1 MANNSWQ
8 FWIDRGG
15 TFTDIVAKAPDGQ
28 IIIHKLLSENPDRY
42 EDAPVQG
49 IREILGIPQ
58 DQPISSEEIEVIK
71 MGTTVATN
79 ALLERKGDRTV
90 LVITKGFK
98 DALRVGYQNRPN
110 IFAREIIL
118 PEMLYEKVIEVEER
132 YTAKGEEIISLQTTE
147 LTIQLQEVYAAGIR
161 SCAIV
166 LMHGYRY
173 PKHEQKIK
181 EIAQEI
187 GFTQI
192 SVSHEVSPLMK
203 LVSRGDT
210 TVVDA
215 YLSPILLRYVN
226 QVSNSLNCF
235 ENLETED
242 ISSLRNSSEPS
253 FERKEI
259 GGGVGGGEENKTDL
273 TLTFGKVNSSNIS
286 ERQPVKLMFMQSNG
300 GLTDAQKF
308 QGKDSIL
315 SGPAGGIVGA
325 VQTSKM
331 AGFHKIISF
340 DMGGTSTDVAH
351 YAGAENKTIEY
362 EREFETEIAGVR
374 LQTPMM
380 SIHTVAAGGGS
391 ILFFDG
397 SRYRVGPESAG
408 ANPGPAAYGKGGPL
422 TVTDC
427 NVMVGK
433 IQPEFFPKVFGKDGN
448 LPLNLEIVREK
459 FTQLAAEIGNSK
471 KPEEVASG
479 YLAIAVEKMA
489 NAIKKIS
496 LEKGYDVSEYT
507 LCCFGG
513 AGGQHA
519 CLIADA
525 LGMKQIFIHP
535 YAGVLSAYGMGLA
548 DIRVMKEKAV
558 EKILT
563 LELLPEIKQILATL
577 ETEAKQEVN
586 SNQNQ
591 ISLSKIH
598 IKYQGS
604 DSTLIID
611 FAENISIMK
620 SEFETAH
627 QQRYGFIM
635 AEKSLIIEAVS
646 LELIQQMETPEE
658 TEKYPTQKTA
668 ITPITTTKIY
678 TSGKWQDTPIYLRE
692 NLQPGTKINSP
703 ALIIEKTGTNIIE
716 PGWQAELTL
725 KNHLVLTKI
734 KTTEKSLDPTTKSQ
748 TKIPTSAD
756 PVMLEIFNNLF
767 RAIAEQMGIT
777 LQKTGSSVN
786 IKERLDFSCAIFDR
800 DGQLVANAP
809 HIPIHLGSMSE
820 SVNAVI
826 SDKKDILKPGDV
838 YVLNNPYNGGT
849 HLPDITV
856 ITPVFPPLEKPK
868 VPSVIANHDLQ
879 NKNNNTFPESLPS
892 EETLSDTKI
901 ALDDKSITQK
911 LKSVQLCGNEK
922 LIWENQTNTFPET
935 NTSEETLSDTKI
947 ALDDKS
953 ITQKLK
959 SVQLSGNETLSDT
972 KITLGDKSIT
982 QKLKSVQ
989 LPDNKNLIW
998 ENQTNIF
1005 PEINTSEETLSNTN
1019 IALGDKS
1026 TTQKLKSV
1034 QLPGNEKL
1042 IWQNQ
1047 ANIFPEI
1054 NTSEETLSN
1063 TKIAL
1068 DDKSITQKLKSVQFP
1083 GEETL
1088 SDTKI
1093 TLGDKSIIQK
1103 LKSVQLPDNK
1113 NLIWENQ
1120 TNIFPEINTSEETL
1134 SNTNIALGDKS
1145 TTQKL
1150 KSVQLPG
1157 NEKLIWQNQ
1166 ANIFPEINT
1175 SEETLSNTKIA
1186 LDDKS
1191 ITQKLKSVQFPGEE
1205 TLSDTK
1211 ITLGDKSIIQKLK
1224 SVQLPDNKNL
1234 IWENQTNIFPETNTS
1249 EETLSNTNIA
1259 LGDKSIT
1266 QKLKSVQLPGNEKLM
1281 WENQTNIFPEINTS
1295 EETLSNTNI
1304 GLDDKS
1310 ITQKLKSVQL
1320 PGNEK
1325 LMWENQTNI
1334 FPEINTSEETLS
1346 NTNIGLDDK
1355 SITQKLKSVQLPS
1368 EETLSNTNI
1377 GLDDK
1382 SITQKLKSVQLPG
1395 NEKLIWQNQTNT
1407 FPETNSTE
1415 ETLSN
1420 TNIGLDDKSIT
1431 QKLKSVNP
1439 PANENII
1446 SENETTTSLTHPEK
1460 TEKRETPIFY
1470 VASRGHHADI
1480 GGITPGSMPPHSKTV
1495 EEEGIL
1501 IDNFQL
1507 VKNGKFQ
1514 ETEILNILTS
1524 GKYPAR
1530 NTSQNIAD
1538 LQAQIAANEKGTQ
1551 ELQKMTEK
1559 YGLETVQT
1567 YMKFVQDNAETSVRR
1582 AIKKLS
1588 SSLKKQIST
1597 STFDDSNKIQV
1608 SVSLDQKN
1616 LSAKIDFTGTSPQ
1629 LPTNFNA
1636 PTAVCK
1642 AAVLYVFRTLVDDDI
1657 PLNAGCLKPLEIII
1671 PEGSM
1676 LDPKYPA
1683 AIVAGN
1689 VETSQTIADTLYN
1702 ALGIMASSQGTMNN
1716 FTFGN
1721 SKYQYYETICGGSGA
1736 GINFHGT
1743 DAVHTHMT
1751 NSRLTDPEVLEW
1763 RFPVLLEN
1771 FAIRSGSGGEGLY
1784 KGGNGVIRK
1793 IRFLEQMTAGILSGH
1808 RVVSPPGLNG
1818 GGDGLVGR
1826 NYVERSDGKIEEL
1839 GSTATVEMNAGDVFV
1854 IETPGGGGVGKS

>member
-1 MANNSWQ
+1 MTNISITKNSWQ

-15 TFTDIVAKAPDGQ
+15 TFTDIVAKAPDGK

-42 EDAPVQG
+42 QDAPVQG

-58 DQPISSEEIEVIK
+58 NQPIPSEEIEVIK

-98 DALRVGYQNRPN
+98 DALRIGYQNRPN
-110 IFAREIIL
+110 IFARQIIL

-132 YTAKGEEIISLQTTE
+132 FTAKGEEIIPLKTTE
-147 LTIQLQEVYAAGIR
+147 LITKLQTAYNEGIR

-181 EIAQEI
+181 GIAQEI

-215 YLSPILLRYVN
+215 YLSPILRRYVN

-235 ENLETED
+235 ENSETEN
-242 ISSLRNSSEPS
+242 ISPLQNSPEPT
-253 FERKEI
+253 FEREQI
-259 GGGVGGGEENKTDL
+259 DGEVGGGEEENISPLQNSPKPTFEREQIDGEVGGGIEREKDL
-273 TLTFGKVNSSNIS
+273 TFTLGKGLLNSQNIL

-351 YAGAENKTIEY
+351 YTGAANQTIEY

-374 LQTPMM
+374 LRTPMM

-397 SRYRVGPESAG
+397 ARYRVGPESAG

-433 IQPEFFPKVFGKDGN
+433 IQPDFFPKVFGKDGN

-459 FTQLAAEIGNSK
+459 FIQLAAEIGNSK

-496 LEKGYDVSEYT
+496 LEKGYDISEYT

-525 LGMKQIFIHP
+525 LGIKQIFIHP

-563 LELLPEIKQILATL
+563 PELLPEIRQIFTTL
-577 ETEAKQEVN
+577 ETEAKQEIN

-591 ISLSKIH
+591 TSLCKVH
-598 IKYQGS
+598 LKYQGS
-604 DSTLIID
+604 DSTLIVD
-611 FAENISIMK
+611 FAENIPTMK
-620 SEFETAH
+620 AEFETAH
-627 QQRYGFIM
+627 QQRYGFLM
-635 AEKSLIIEAVS
+635 AEKSLIVEAVS
-646 LELIQQMETPEE
+646 LELIQQMETLEE
-658 TEKYPTQKTA
+658 TENYPTQKTA

-678 TSGKWQDTPIYLRE
+678 TAEKWYDTPIYLRE
-692 NLQPGTKINSP
+692 NLQLGEKINSP

-716 PGWQAELTL
+716 PGWQAELTV
-725 KNHLVLTKI
+725 KNHLILTKI
-734 KTTEKSLDPTTKSQ
+734 KTTENKTEITANSQ

-786 IKERLDFSCAIFDR
+786 IKERLDFSCAIFDK

-826 SDKKDILKPGDV
+826 SDKGNILKPGDV

-856 ITPVFPPLEKPK
+856 ITPVFPPPQKTKDVSLSQRKD
-868 VPSVIANHDLQ
+868 STVIAKQEQ
-879 NKNNNTFPESLPS
+879 N
-892 EETLSDTKI
+892 
-901 ALDDKSITQK
+901 
-911 LKSVQLCGNEK
+911 
-922 LIWENQTNTFPET
+922 
-935 NTSEETLSDTKI
+935 
-947 ALDDKS
+947 
-953 ITQKLK
+953 
-959 SVQLSGNETLSDT
+959 
-972 KITLGDKSIT
+972 
-982 QKLKSVQ
+982 
-989 LPDNKNLIW
+989 
-998 ENQTNIF
+998 
-1005 PEINTSEETLSNTN
+1005 
-1019 IALGDKS
+1019 
-1026 TTQKLKSV
+1026 
-1034 QLPGNEKL
+1034 
-1042 IWQNQ
+1042 
-1047 ANIFPEI
+1047 
-1054 NTSEETLSN
+1054 
-1063 TKIAL
+1063 
-1068 DDKSITQKLKSVQFP
+1068 
-1083 GEETL
+1083 
-1088 SDTKI
+1088 
-1093 TLGDKSIIQK
+1093 
-1103 LKSVQLPDNK
+1103 
-1113 NLIWENQ
+1113 
-1120 TNIFPEINTSEETL
+1120 
-1134 SNTNIALGDKS
+1134 
-1145 TTQKL
+1145 
-1150 KSVQLPG
+1150 
-1157 NEKLIWQNQ
+1157 
-1166 ANIFPEINT
+1166 
-1175 SEETLSNTKIA
+1175 
-1186 LDDKS
+1186 
-1191 ITQKLKSVQFPGEE
+1191 
-1205 TLSDTK
+1205 
-1211 ITLGDKSIIQKLK
+1211 
-1224 SVQLPDNKNL
+1224 
-1234 IWENQTNIFPETNTS
+1234 
-1249 EETLSNTNIA
+1249 
-1259 LGDKSIT
+1259 
-1266 QKLKSVQLPGNEKLM
+1266 
-1281 WENQTNIFPEINTS
+1281 
-1295 EETLSNTNI
+1295 
-1304 GLDDKS
+1304 
-1310 ITQKLKSVQL
+1310 
-1320 PGNEK
+1320 
-1325 LMWENQTNI
+1325 
-1334 FPEINTSEETLS
+1334 
-1346 NTNIGLDDK
+1346 
-1355 SITQKLKSVQLPS
+1355 
-1368 EETLSNTNI
+1368 
-1377 GLDDK
+1377 
-1382 SITQKLKSVQLPG
+1382 
-1395 NEKLIWQNQTNT
+1395 
-1407 FPETNSTE
+1407 
-1415 ETLSN
+1415 
-1420 TNIGLDDKSIT
+1420 KSIT

-1439 PANENII
+1439 PANETII
-1446 SENETTTSLTHPEK
+1446 SDNQTTLPRTPSEK
-1460 TEKRETPIFY
+1460 TEKIETPIFY

-1530 NTSQNIAD
+1530 NTNQNIAD

-1567 YMKFVQDNAETSVRR
+1567 YMKFVQDNAEASVRR

-1588 SSLKKQIST
+1588 SSLSKKTST
-1597 STFDDSNKIQV
+1597 STFDDGNKIQV
-1608 SVSLDQKN
+1608 SVSLDKKN

-1671 PEGSM
+1671 PKDSM

-1721 SKYQYYETICGGSGA
+1721 NKYQYYETICGGSGA
-1736 GINFHGT
+1736 GTDFHGT

-1784 KGGNGVIRK
+1784 KGGNGVIRQ
-1793 IRFLEQMTAGILSGH
+1793 IRFLEPMTAGILSGH

-1818 GGDGLVGR
+1818 GGDGLVGK

-1839 GSTATVEMNAGDVFV
+1839 GSTATVEMNIGDVFV
-1854 IETPGGGGVGKS
+1854 IETPGGGGVGKL